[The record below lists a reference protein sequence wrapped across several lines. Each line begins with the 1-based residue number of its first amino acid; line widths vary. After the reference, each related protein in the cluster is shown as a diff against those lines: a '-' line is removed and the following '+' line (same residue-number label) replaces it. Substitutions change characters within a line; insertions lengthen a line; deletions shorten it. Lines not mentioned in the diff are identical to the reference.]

1 MIQRTHYMETPEHKW
16 SVGELVPLSWN
27 ERLLKKSGSTSY
39 AELVNSRYIC
49 VREATDKQPGILVK
63 VLGKV
68 TRDQIL
74 LVSGTPFC
82 KDDREELLV
91 GMHYSS
97 YRFPSVDELKEVLSI
112 IRGDEELLVRFNKA
126 GMHLN
131 PNSTYWVRNTSN
143 RYLFKKQAQYYD
155 ASTDMLYPATAEET
169 LHYRLTIAYFD
180 NKEVGW

>member
-1 MIQRTHYMETPEHKW
+1 MTQRTHYMETPEHKW

-74 LVSGTPFC
+74 MVNGTPFC
-82 KDDREELLV
+82 KDDRDYLFR
-91 GMHYSS
+91 GKCYYS
-97 YRFPSVDELKEVLSI
+97 YPFPLADDLKEALDI
-112 IRGDEELLVRFNKA
+112 IVANPSLQQRFEEESMRFN
-126 GMHLN
+126 
-131 PNSTYWVRNTSN
+131 PSSTFWVRGIARRMLGLKKLQFFDAGTDQLSN
-143 RYLFKKQAQYYD
+143 AVD
-155 ASTDMLYPATAEET
+155 DTP
-169 LHYRLTIAYFD
+169 HYRLTIAFF
-180 NKEVGW
+180 NKEKLSW